1 MKVIDVVK
9 NGNVA
14 RFDHFCGGNLYYTV
28 VVNGSTYLFN
38 ISTDPREVGT
48 GDFYSEMKAITLMRW
63 IKKCIDNDEFIKI
76 K

>member
-1 MKVIDVVK
+1 MKVIDVVR

-28 VVNGSTYLFN
+28 DVNGSTYLFSIN
-38 ISTDPREVGT
+38 TDPREVGT
-48 GDFYSEMKAITLMRW
+48 GDFNSEMKAITLMRW
-63 IKKCIDNDEFIKI
+63 IKDSIEKDEFIKI